1 MVILLSLD
9 LSTTS
14 TGYAVFDLS
23 KPTLK
28 EALIECGAFKPSVP
42 GITKLTYPK
51 GALKKCQDLARII
64 MDIIIKVQP
73 DKIVIEE
80 INSGKNRLG
89 QKVLDGLHFILL
101 DRIEAQIPIIQFMD
115 SDGNTG
121 WRSKACLKLI
131 LSKNDK
137 TTNTRRRKRNK
148 EARAAAKKNGKRIA
162 NGILLPIIT
171 KKHKAA
177 EFVNSLYGTTLDV
190 DMTSNHA
197 DIGDAIGLGTAF
209 SVFVLKRYKL

>member
-1 MVILLSLD
+1 MIVLSLD

-23 KPTLK
+23 KPLK
-28 EALIECGAFKPSVP
+28 KSLIEQGYLKPKVP
-42 GITKLTYPK
+42 GITKLTYPM
-51 GALKKCQDLARII
+51 GALRKCQNLSSQIEALISTID
-64 MDIIIKVQP
+64 P

-80 INSGKNRLG
+80 INPGKNRLG

-101 DRIEAQIPIIQFMD
+101 DRIQSHIPIIYFLD

-121 WRSKACLKLI
+121 WRSKACLNLK

-137 TTNTRRRKRNK
+137 TVNTRRRKRNK
-148 EARAAAKKNGKRIA
+148 ETRATAKKAGKRVTP
-162 NGILLPIIT
+162 GTILPVIN

-177 EFVNSLYGTTLDV
+177 EFVNSLFETDLDV
-190 DMTSNHA
+190 DKHSYHA
-197 DIGDAIGLGTAF
+197 DIGDAIGLGVAYI
-209 SVFVLKRYKL
+209 VFILKKYEL